1 MKASPERIAAKE
13 AEKVVNGASSGLE
26 LKSWSST
33 GDVFSYLPQ
42 KPYQNFEG
50 VGWWRWWE

>member
-42 KPYQNFEG
+42 KPIRFLRCG
-50 VGWWRWWE
+50 